1 MRFFNDTKYVVTI
14 LLFLIGIFSFLLY
27 RNLTARP
34 DESDSPTIGVL
45 TFKTKTVLRKYND
58 QVVWDNIESR
68 SEVKNRDTIRTEGFS
83 DAVLTLNDGTKI
95 NIAENS
101 MILLDISE
109 KNININF
116 AYGAFDAARD
126 GGSTGET
133 KMNITS
139 GDKTV
144 EVSKGDVKLDKTKD
158 ELNVKVG
165 EGEAKIHSNGK
176 EETVGKDQMASVSKE
191 GVRVSK
197 PKFSLVTPPDKKNF
211 FVESGNEAVGFSF
224 TGVTSESIRDTS
236 PVIEVS
242 ASHDFAKLVA
252 KDKIKS
258 GSYSKS
264 LGNGSYYWRIAYFDP
279 ESKTKQYSETG
290 RFRVLTDP
298 PLRLFLPRDGE
309 NYNYTNDA
317 PVVKIAWNQLDLYSS
332 YTAQIAE
339 DSGFT
344 KGLKSKQTQNQS
356 IAFDGLGDGAYF
368 ARVIAKSNM
377 PDVQE
382 KVSPV
387 SKFSIGKKLNLE
399 PPSLSEPSKGKVFT
413 KDQIQ
418 NHIFFSWKDNK
429 DFQSFSLEVSS
440 DSNFSKTAI
449 KQNTQ
454 NNFLKLGSDLNEGN
468 YFWRVRGIQNG
479 KEDIVSAIFNFSVVA
494 KEDLNLV
501 SPNNGSDVEANEN
514 GGAVLRWKKLSTK
527 ADYVLEVSK
536 SPDFSS
542 IIFKETTSNHYQEVK
557 LKDFGKYYWRVT
569 GQSGSANTTSDSWNF
584 SFNTS
589 MESPVLT
596 TPSKGETIDLL
607 SKTNLA
613 FTWKPTEKA
622 IGYRIRLIDISGVR
636 EKQVFSERVT
646 HSKYN
651 FNELQ
656 KLNEGR
662 FRVELCSL
670 YGTTSGEKESVYY
683 RSEFYISLPAMKIP
697 KILTPGRIYVE

>member
-1 MRFFNDTKYVVTI
+1 MRFFNDTKYVVTF
-14 LLFLIGIFSFLLY
+14 LLSLIGLFSFLLY
-27 RNLTARP
+27 KNLTARP
-34 DESDSPTIGVL
+34 GESDSPTIGVL

-144 EVSKGDVKLDKTKD
+144 EVGKGDVKLDKTKD

-191 GVRVSK
+191 GVKVSK
-197 PKFSLVTPPDKKNF
+197 PKFSLVSPPDKKNY
-211 FVESGNEAVGFSF
+211 FVESGNETVNFAFN
-224 TGVTSESIRDTS
+224 GVTQETLKTS
-236 PVIEVS
+236 PTIEVS
-242 ASHDFAKLVA
+242 ASHDFAKLIL

-264 LGNGSYYWRIAYFDP
+264 LGNGSYYWRIAYLDP
-279 ESKTKQYSETG
+279 ESKTKQFSETG

-298 PLRLFLPRDGE
+298 PLRLFSPKEGD
-309 NYNYTNDA
+309 NYNYTNDL
-317 PVVKIAWNQLDLYSS
+317 PVVKIVWNQLDLYSS

-339 DSGFT
+339 DPGFT

-356 IAFDGLGDGAYF
+356 IAFDGLGDGTYF
-368 ARVIAKSNM
+368 ARVVAKSNM

-382 KVSPV
+382 KTSSV
-387 SKFSIGKKLNLE
+387 SKFTVGKKLNLE
-399 PPSLSEPSKGKVFT
+399 PPVILEPAKGKVFT

-418 NHIFFSWKDNK
+418 NNIFFTWKDNK
-429 DFQSFSLEVSS
+429 DFPSFALEVSS
-440 DSNFSKTAI
+440 DSNFSKTLI
-449 KQNTQ
+449 KQTTQ
-454 NNFLKLGSDLNEGN
+454 SNFLKLGSDLNEGN
-468 YFWRVRGIQNG
+468 YFWRVRGTQSG
-479 KEDIVSAIFNFSVVA
+479 KEDIVSSIGNFSIVA

-514 GGAVLRWKKLSTK
+514 GGAVLRWKKLSAK
-527 ADYVLEVSK
+527 SEYVLEVSK

-542 IIFKETTSNHYQEVK
+542 VILKETTSNHYLEVK
-557 LKDFGKYYWRVT
+557 LKEFGKYYWRVT
-569 GQSGSANTTSDSWNF
+569 GASNSGNTSSDSWSF

-589 MESPVLT
+589 MEAPVLV
-596 TPSKGETIDLL
+596 TPTRGETIDLL
-607 SKTNLA
+607 SKTSIA

-646 HSKYN
+646 QPKYG
-651 FNELQ
+651 FNDLQ

-670 YGTTSGEKESVYY
+670 YGTTSGEKESVYH

-697 KILTPGRIYVE
+697 KILTPGKIYVE